1 MIEKDPNG
9 KLILFN
15 HTYNGEVNKETL
27 DEFVKE
33 YSFFKTYDDYINTYL
48 NLKNMDFDTLINIAP
63 DFRML
68 YNEPEFVRLL
78 NDYIKRRKDEK
89 KNLD

>member
-27 DEFVKE
+27 NKFVKK
-33 YSFFKTYDDYINTYL
+33 YSSFKTYDDYINCYS
-48 NLKNMDFDTLINIAP
+48 NLKKMDIDTLINTAP
-63 DFRML
+63 DFGRL

-78 NDYIKRRKDEK
+78 NEYLKLNIGD
-89 KNLD
+89 